1 MLAFVVGLKAEA
13 RLVRPIS
20 RKVFVGGG
28 TARGATEATR
38 RALAAG
44 ATSLVSFGL
53 AGGLSPDMLAGAIVI
68 PSAVLFRGRH
78 LPTDPDLSYALG
90 GVTVR
95 ALLAG
100 EAVVASVAGKAER
113 WQGTN
118 AEAVDLESG
127 AVAEA
132 ARQANVP
139 YAALRAI
146 CDPANRAL
154 PPAAVGAF
162 TASGG
167 IGTLR
172 LAVSLLLRP
181 GQVGDL
187 LALSRD
193 ARAARRA
200 LVGRVRALK
209 ESGALDGWIR
219 RESVGF

>member
-13 RLVRPIS
+13 RLLRPLS

-28 TARGATEATR
+28 TARGAADAAR

-53 AGGLSPDMLAGAIVI
+53 AGGLSPDITAGAIIV

-78 LPTDPDLSYALG
+78 LPADPELSAALG

-95 ALLAG
+95 ALLAS
-100 EAVVASVAGKAER
+100 EAVVASIAGKAER

-132 ARQANVP
+132 ARQASVP
-139 YAALRAI
+139 YAVLRAV
-146 CDPANRAL
+146 CDPAGRAL
-154 PPAAVGAF
+154 PPAAVGALNS
-162 TASGG
+162 SGG
-167 IGTLR
+167 VGVFR
-172 LAVSLLLRP
+172 LAASLILQP
-181 GQVGDL
+181 WQIGVL

-200 LVGRVRALK
+200 LVGRVRALR
-209 ESGALDGWIR
+209 ESGALEAWVR
-219 RESVGF
+219 RQAVGF

>member
-1 MLAFVVGLKAEA
+1 MLAFIVGLTAEA
-13 RLVRPIS
+13 RIVHAIS

-28 TARGATEATR
+28 TARGASSAAR

-53 AGGLSPDMLAGAIVI
+53 AGGLSPEIPAGAIIV
-68 PSAVLFRGRH
+68 PAAVLFKGRH
-78 LPTDPDLSYALG
+78 LAADPALSAALG
-90 GVTVR
+90 GITVQ

-100 EAVVASVAGKAER
+100 EAVVASIAGKAER
-113 WQGTN
+113 WRGTR

-127 AVAEA
+127 AVADT

-139 YAALRAI
+139 YAVLRAV
-146 CDPANRAL
+146 CDPATRAL
-154 PPAAVGAF
+154 PPAAVGALN
-162 TASGG
+162 ASGG
-167 IGTLR
+167 IG
-172 LAVSLLLRP
+172 LLRVAASLVMQP
-181 GQVGDL
+181 GQMGSL

-200 LVGRVRALK
+200 LVERVRALR
-209 ESGALDGWIR
+209 ESGALDEWIR

>member
-13 RLVRPIS
+13 RLLRPIS
-20 RKVFVGGG
+20 RRVFVGGG
-28 TARGATEATR
+28 TARGATQAAR
-38 RALAAG
+38 RALASG

-53 AGGLSPDMLAGAIVI
+53 AGGLSPDIEAGAIII
-68 PSAVLFRGRH
+68 PGAVLFHGRH
-78 LPTDPDLSYALG
+78 LAADPELSAALG
-90 GVTVR
+90 GITAR

-113 WQGTN
+113 WYGTQ

-139 YAALRAI
+139 FAALRAV
-146 CDPANRAL
+146 CDPATRAL
-154 PPAAVGAF
+154 PAAAVGAL
-162 TASGG
+162 TSTGG
-167 IGTLR
+167 IGLLR
-172 LAVSLLLRP
+172 LAFSVVTRP
-181 GQVGDL
+181 GQIGDL

-200 LVGRVRALK
+200 LVGRVRELR
-209 ESGALDGWIR
+209 ESGALASWIGR
-219 RESVGF
+219 DAVRF